1 VDKDVL
7 KLMIAELNE
16 KNTVIRGYAQ
26 LALKCDHPRWT
37 KRYIASIIQQVDRIT
52 ALNRI
57 ITDLYLSNTDNNNDS
72 DNYSSSGSAMLD
84 SLISRHTN
92 FKFH

>member
-1 VDKDVL
+1 MEKGEL
-7 KLMIAELNE
+7 KWMIAELNE

-37 KRYIASIIQQVDRIT
+37 KRYIASIIQQIDRVT

-57 ITDLYLSNTDNNNDS
+57 ITDLYLSDIDDNNES
-72 DNYSSSGSAMLD
+72 DNISRSRSATLD
-84 SLISRHTN
+84 SLISGQMN
-92 FKFH
+92 AKFH